1 MDIVLTNLNKGFGDV
16 LAVNNIT
23 LCLEKGQ
30 ILTLLGP
37 SGCGKTTLLRL
48 IAGFESPTSGTIQ
61 IAGKCVAGEGAWVA
75 PEKRQVGMVFQD
87 YALFPHLTVAKNL
100 AFGLQKRSAEE
111 RRRRIEEVI
120 QITGLHGLEK
130 RYPHELSGGQQQRVA
145 LARTLAPKPVVILL
159 DEPFSNLDA
168 ALRTQMRKEIPRILR
183 ESGST
188 AIFVT
193 HDQKDA
199 LTISDKIVILNQGVV
214 QQIGTPREVYQYPEN
229 EFVASFIGETN
240 VLKGTFEKGGIET
253 AFGLIPCPP
262 THDLLLGAP
271 VSVSVRPESIKV
283 DPTGP
288 FRGVIREVAYSGS
301 VSDAEVAI
309 GDIVLHLHLHP
320 EVAVERGNKINFRI
334 LPDFVT
340 VIKK

>member
-1 MDIVLTNLNKGFGDV
+1 MDIVLTNLNKGFGNV
-16 LAVNNIT
+16 LAVNDIT

-48 IAGFESPTSGTIQ
+48 IAGFETPTSGTIQ
-61 IAGKCVAGEGAWVA
+61 IAGKRVAGEGTLVA

-87 YALFPHLTVAKNL
+87 YALFPHLTVEKNI
-100 AFGLQKRSAEE
+100 AFGLKKLSGDE

-120 QITGLHGLEK
+120 QITGLNGLEK

-145 LARTLAPKPVVILL
+145 LARTLAPRPVVILL

-199 LTISDKIVILNQGVV
+199 LTISDKIAILNEGVV
-214 QQIGTPREVYQYPEN
+214 QQIATPR
-229 EFVASFIGETN
+229 
-240 VLKGTFEKGGIET
+240 
-253 AFGLIPCPP
+253 
-262 THDLLLGAP
+262 
-271 VSVSVRPESIKV
+271 
-283 DPTGP
+283 
-288 FRGVIREVAYSGS
+288 
-301 VSDAEVAI
+301 
-309 GDIVLHLHLHP
+309 
-320 EVAVERGNKINFRI
+320 
-334 LPDFVT
+334 
-340 VIKK
+340 

>member
-1 MDIVLTNLNKGFGDV
+1 LDIVLTNLNKGFGDV
-16 LAVNNIT
+16 MAVNDIT

-48 IAGFESPTSGTIQ
+48 IAGFESPTSGTIH
-61 IAGKCVAGEGAWVA
+61 IAGKRVAGEGTWVA

-87 YALFPHLTVAKNL
+87 YALFPHLTVEKNI
-100 AFGLQKRSAEE
+100 AFGLKKRSADE
-111 RRRRIEEVI
+111 RRQRIEEVI
-120 QITGLHGLEK
+120 QITGLNGLEK

-145 LARTLAPKPVVILL
+145 LARTLAPEPVVILL

-199 LTISDKIVILNQGVV
+199 LTISDKIAILNQGVV
-214 QQIGTPREVYQYPEN
+214 QQIGTPREVYRYPEN

-240 VLKGTFEKGGIET
+240 ILKGTLKKDCVET
-253 AFGLIPCPP
+253 SFGLIPCTP
-262 THDLLLGAP
+262 THSLPLGAP
-271 VSVSVRPESIKV
+271 ISVSVRPESIIV

-288 FRGVIREVAYSGS
+288 FSGLVKEVSYSGN

-320 EVAVERGNKINFRI
+320 EVAVERGNKISFRI

-340 VIKK
+340 VIRK

>member
-23 LCLEKGQ
+23 FCLEKGQ

-48 IAGFESPTSGTIQ
+48 IAGFESPTSGTLQ
-61 IAGKCVAGEGAWVA
+61 IAGKHVAGEGNWVA

-87 YALFPHLTVAKNL
+87 YALFPHLTVEKNI
-100 AFGLQKRSAEE
+100 AFGLQKCSAEE
-111 RRRRIEEVI
+111 RRRRIEEVV

-199 LTISDKIVILNQGVV
+199 LAISDKIVILNQGVV

-240 VLKGTFEKGGIET
+240 ILKGTLLKDGIET
-253 AFGLIPCPP
+253 AFGFIPCPP
-262 THDLLLGAP
+262 THDLPVGTP
-271 VSVSVRPESIKV
+271 VSLSVRPESIKV

-288 FRGVIREVAYSGS
+288 FSGVIREVAYSGN

-309 GDIVLHLHLHP
+309 GTLVLHLHLHP

-334 LPDFVT
+334 LPDFIT
-340 VIKK
+340 VINK